1 MKASSFVAGA
11 LLPLVIAMGL
21 LAGCQGEKSTDG
33 ADSGDGGAA
42 AAASDGDPA
51 AGADEGASADLDD
64 VTGGADDA
72 ADEGAGAGEEPVET
86 ADSNVD
92 AIADSGVNRFAP
104 EAGMP
109 REELSKY
116 WTSMEIEIDGQAV
129 GTMTFE
135 LWPEEAPV
143 TVRNHLRLVDEGFY
157 DGLTFHRIMRDF
169 MIQGGDPTGTGT
181 GNSPYGT
188 IEAEFSRK
196 PERSHEYGVL
206 SMARTPAPNSASC
219 QFFVICDNQNGRG
232 LNGDYASFGRLTSG
246 VETLETI
253 AGVRVGRS
261 PRGEPSVPQNRVVI
275 KEATVHEGD
284 PPRGETIQRPQ

>member
-21 LAGCQGEKSTDG
+21 LAGCQGEESGDAGDGGDATAKADADTDG
-33 ADSGDGGAA
+33 ADG
-42 AAASDGDPA
+42 P
-51 AGADEGASADLDD
+51 ESADLDD
-64 VTGGADDA
+64 VTTGRADA
-72 ADEGAGAGEEPVET
+72 ADADADSADTDEEPVET
-86 ADSNVD
+86 ADTHTEVD
-92 AIADSGVNRFAP
+92 VDSGVNRFAP
-104 EAGMP
+104 ESGMP

-116 WTSMEIEIDGQAV
+116 WTSMEIEIDGQSV

-135 LWPEEAPV
+135 LWPDEAPV

-219 QFFVICDNQNGRG
+219 QFFVICDNQNGRQ
-232 LNGDYASFGRLTSG
+232 LNGQYASFGRLTSG
-246 VETLETI
+246 VETLETV
-253 AGVRVGRS
+253 ASVRVGRS
-261 PRGEPSVPQNRVVI
+261 PRGEPSAPQNRVVI
-275 KEATVHEGD
+275 KKATVHEGD